1 MLWGRVSLPH
11 LPTLLFAAILVKV
24 SVLETTYVSGK
35 REMLICYLVAVVN
48 KKELVKKVFADEA
61 SGDEM

>member
-1 MLWGRVSLPH
+1 
-11 LPTLLFAAILVKV
+11 
-24 SVLETTYVSGK
+24 VLETTYVSGK

>member
-1 MLWGRVSLPH
+1 ML
-11 LPTLLFAAILVKV
+11 T
-24 SVLETTYVSGK
+24 
-35 REMLICYLVAVVN
+35 CYLAPVVN